1 MCPAFCIKWDTPLR
15 PAGVLAGQQFMHS
28 PRRVLHGRRAGAHV
42 VAVVGLELR
51 AAVEAGGDRVRQA
64 GRLHQRLGRVPE
76 HVRRVEAQ
84 AQRREL
90 RLPPLGERVAAQG
103 HEARTAPGVDGRRV
117 ARVGARRRD
126 DGEQSVAPGHD
137 RGALAHG
144 RLVLRLVH
152 QAVGVG
158 VLPPDHERE
167 RADLRAG
174 HEVVGRLGH
183 DVGGGDAERLL
194 HTQPRQAEYQV
205 RLQRPAPHGAERRD
219 RLLRRPRGALRLPA
233 LRRGYAP
240 PERPLVHEL
249 VVVCRQQHGAQRPL
263 GECRRRRRQ
272 YRGPDVAVRELG
284 QRYVSDGGE
293 AVAHHLRV
301 VLPERRRAAGLL
313 PVAVRLPE
321 YPPAELL

>member
-1 MCPAFCIKWDTPLR
+1 MCPAFCIKWAAPLR
-15 PAGVLAGQQFMHS
+15 PTGVLPRQQSMHF

-42 VAVVGLELR
+42 VAVVGLELLV
-51 AAVEAGGDRVRQA
+51 AVEAGGDRVGQA

-76 HVRRVEAQ
+76 HVGRDEAQ
-84 AQRREL
+84 AQRLQL
-90 RLPPLGERVAAQG
+90 RLPPLVERVAAQG
-103 HEARTAPGVDGRRV
+103 HEARAAPGVDGRRV

-126 DGEQSVAPGHD
+126 DGEQPVAPGHD

-183 DVGGGDAERLL
+183 DAGGGDAERLL
-194 HTQPRQAEYQV
+194 RAQPRQTEYQV
-205 RLQRPAPHGAERRD
+205 RLQLAAPHGAERRG
-219 RLLRRPRGALRLPA
+219 RLLRRPRGALRLPV
-233 LRRGYAP
+233 LRHGYAP

-249 VVVCRQQHGAQRPL
+249 VVVCRRLHRCL
-263 GECRRRRRQ
+263 H
-272 YRGPDVAVRELG
+272 VAVRDPRR
-284 QRYVSDGGE
+284 RYMPDGRE
-293 AVAHHLRV
+293 DVPHHLGV
-301 VLPERRRAAGLL
+301 VLPERCRPAPRLQLRAG
-313 PVAVRLPE
+313 RLCRSLSPISITCSV
-321 YPPAELL
+321 YFCCR